1 MKRNIIQIASGLL
14 AAILLTGLAAGVAG
28 AQPPDRGPLTALA
41 WSPAGDHL
49 ALGAGRGVWIVE
61 ADGLAPIGYL
71 AISPR
76 ETGGISAI
84 TWSPDGARLAGARF
98 DGVARVWDVATGAP
112 LARLRGHIGAI
123 NGLAWSPDGAIIASA
138 GDDLMVRAWD
148 AASGAPLE
156 TLRKHTARALCVG
169 FNGDGS
175 RLVSGGADS
184 LTLVWNTATWVSPAT
199 PQGHAGA
206 VAAIA
211 FAPDGMRFVT
221 GDTLGGIRLWR
232 AAGGETLAT
241 LRDGADP
248 VIALGWRAAG
258 EGDQVL
264 AFSWDGAI
272 RVWDGVSR
280 GQSAPT
286 AVSRGAEPLPVRAR
300 AAAFS
305 PDGALLAIL
314 AGDGQSAL
322 VVETATGA
330 IRGVI
335 RPGAGV

>member
-1 MKRNIIQIASGLL
+1 MKRNIIRITSGLL
-14 AAILLTGLAAGVAG
+14 AAMLLAGLAVGVAG
-28 AQPPDRGPLTALA
+28 AQTPDRSPLTALA
-41 WSPAGDHL
+41 WSPDGGRL
-49 ALGAGRGVWIVE
+49 ALGANRGVWIIE
-61 ADGLAPIGYL
+61 ADGLAPMGYL

-84 TWSPDGARLAGARF
+84 AWSPDGTRLAGGRF

-112 LARLRGHIGAI
+112 LATLRGHIGAI
-123 NGLAWSPDGAIIASA
+123 NGLAWSPDGAVIASA
-138 GDDLMVRAWD
+138 GDDLMLRAWD

-156 TLRKHTARALCVG
+156 TLRKHTARALCVS

-184 LTLVWNTATWVSPAT
+184 LALVWNTTTWVSPAT

-206 VAAIA
+206 VSAIA
-211 FAPDGMRFVT
+211 FAPDGTRFVT

-248 VIALGWRAAG
+248 VIALGWRVVG

-272 RVWDGVSR
+272 RVWDGASR
-280 GQSAPT
+280 GQFAP
-286 AVSRGAEPLPVRAR
+286 AEVIYGAEPLPGRAR

-305 PDGALLAIL
+305 PDGALLAVL
-314 AGDGQSAL
+314 TGDGESAL
-322 VVETATGA
+322 VVETATG
-330 IRGVI
+330 VI
-335 RPGAGV
+335 VGIVRPGAGA